1 MSNKPRRSVYF
12 GPHEDDDTDATGLPH
27 RRRAPGEDP
36 LSPTF
41 GVPHENLAIAPSPP
55 SGFVALHPAAVE
67 AAREL
72 RAAHDARVAARQ
84 PGYIPGAEAPEPPQL
99 TSEVDRTESRDS
111 TATESSRLAG
121 PFLSALRRTFSK
133 ERR

>member
-12 GPHEDDDTDATGLPH
+12 GPHEHDDTDATGLPN
-27 RRRAPGEDP
+27 RRRVPGEDP

-41 GVPHENLAIAPSPP
+41 GVPHENPTIAPSPP
-55 SGFVALHPAAVE
+55 SGFAALHPAAVE
-67 AAREL
+67 AARGL
-72 RAAHDARVAARQ
+72 RAAHDARVAAGQ
-84 PGYIPGAEAPEPPQL
+84 PGYIPGAEAPEPLEL
-99 TSEVDRTESRDS
+99 TSAVDRTESHDS
-111 TATESSRLAG
+111 TSTGNSRLSG